1 MFTINVYVDDVIV
14 AADSGQVVS
23 DVPVRCVTGHVDA
36 ILNRMRTGTLS
47 WILLTGVIKFVLEA
61 QGQNVFQ
68 LEKKTPNK
76 KTYLSVNLITMVIVT
91 CQSKLLPQTHQPTC
105 SRPSALL
112 LLQSID
118 TLNTL
123 LPVHTLTHQH
133 LWWPYDQI
141 WTWLVLQLIHRS
153 NYLEDWQNPLRS

>member
-68 LEKKTPNK
+68 LEKKNPK
-76 KTYLSVNLITMVIVT
+76 QK
-91 CQSKLLPQTHQPTC
+91 
-105 SRPSALL
+105 
-112 LLQSID
+112 
-118 TLNTL
+118 NTF
-123 LPVHTLTHQH
+123 VC
-133 LWWPYDQI
+133 
-141 WTWLVLQLIHRS
+141 
-153 NYLEDWQNPLRS
+153 